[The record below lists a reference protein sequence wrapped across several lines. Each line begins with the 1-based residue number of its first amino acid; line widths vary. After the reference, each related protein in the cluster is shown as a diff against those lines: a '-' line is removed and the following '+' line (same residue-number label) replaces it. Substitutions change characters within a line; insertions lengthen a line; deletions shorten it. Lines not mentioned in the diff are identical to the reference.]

1 MHNVRAFGLA
11 HSPCP
16 HQLQRARLIGEGE
29 GNQWEDLDEEVS
41 VERLLA
47 SKASAESQSSLK
59 KWLQDRE
66 SRTA

>member
-16 HQLQRARLIGEGE
+16 HQLQRTRLIGEGE

-41 VERLLA
+41 VEGLLA

-66 SRTA
+66 SRSA

>member
-41 VERLLA
+41 VEGLLA
-47 SKASAESQSSLK
+47 SKASA
-59 KWLQDRE
+59 
-66 SRTA
+66 

>member
-1 MHNVRAFGLA
+1 MPVPLGLA
-11 HSPCP
+11 HSPCS

-41 VERLLA
+41 VEGLLA